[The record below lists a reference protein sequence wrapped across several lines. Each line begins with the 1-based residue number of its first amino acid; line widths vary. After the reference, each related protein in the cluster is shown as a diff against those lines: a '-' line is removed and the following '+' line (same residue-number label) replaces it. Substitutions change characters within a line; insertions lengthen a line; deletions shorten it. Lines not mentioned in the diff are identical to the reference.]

1 MLGPPTRQTRA
12 ATERRRS
19 SWHGLGVTDRPE
31 KDGIGVFLDD
41 VVYAFADISVVS
53 LPVLYLVMAGDRPG
67 FYGVKTSILVV
78 WMATVLV
85 AALIRGGWITP
96 LGSGVPGWVSLTPVL
111 VAARLPYYNA
121 TFAGCAYLT
130 GFVLELTRY
139 HVLSILLPAAVGGV
153 AIAAFPAV
161 ADRVY
166 ALVVGE

>member
-1 MLGPPTRQTRA
+1 VLGPPTRQTRA

-19 SWHGLGVTDRPE
+19 SWHGLGVADRPE

-41 VVYAFADISVVS
+41 VVYAFADISIASV
-53 LPVLYLVMAGDRPG
+53 PVLYLVAVGGTPGVPGVRAG
-67 FYGVKTSILVV
+67 VLAA
-78 WMATVLV
+78 WMTAVLV

-96 LGSGVPGWVSLTPVL
+96 LGSDVPGWVSLTPVL
-111 VAARLPYYNA
+111 VAARVPYYN
-121 TFAGCAYLT
+121 TLFASSAYLA
-130 GFVLELTRY
+130 GVVIELTRY
-139 HVLSILLPAAVGGV
+139 HALSVLPPVVVVGA